1 MKNYIVISVGAEKAS
16 DKTQHLY
23 DKNTQLTRETLELPQ
38 YYKDHIWPN
47 APMTLSGE
55 RLKAFPQ
62 DKEKVKDARFH
73 HFCSTEYWKSQPKQ
87 LAKKKKF

>member
-1 MKNYIVISVGAEKAS
+1 
-16 DKTQHLY
+16 
-23 DKNTQLTRETLELPQ
+23 
-38 YYKDHIWPN
+38 
-47 APMTLSGE
+47 MTLIGE